1 MLRDDYTFAELATRI
16 LRLTRIQIQVFLIE
30 YMAEYRVWMQYEQNV
45 SRIPWAQLI
54 RHAGEKKLSVAEL
67 LHVHRPRLPTD
78 EISRE
83 GIATAT
89 RFLHARGLGT
99 YAAGLD
105 GWFGIGKM
113 DFLDLEVHGAMVRD
127 TLDREAIA
135 KAAEYGWIDVDEVVR
150 RARQRARKLVL
161 KADTKCRV
169 QDVFLGTIKSLVPGS
184 DAQGVDC
191 GRDGIHVTPRCN
203 RTVWSGVLE
212 DIDEAA
218 SQALMQQTR
227 ADDKR
232 HQSRGIMGH
241 RGNGGHTIV
250 SKAQIEQVFFSLAR
264 QVPALLPRHVPGSVV
279 TTAEERVRAAAAN
292 MSTSSSSSISI
303 STPTWGLPRRPMTPI
318 KNAQRLKAHD
328 LRKATTSRV
337 WQARVNPLNTDLL
350 VDYSS
355 DSPDACHVLTADDGK
370 GMNASRGRR
379 QTRASQTGKTKRC
392 RTQDVSGDGDGDG
405 NGLVE
410 GPVRCRQRS
419 GPQDVE
425 LGPRPCDASASRTI
439 QLPPYQAC
447 GTENRVALDK
457 SFSESLGPE
466 DSVRSV
472 KRKRIMSLSHILEAQ
487 DDDGTNYHSAKP
499 PATKR
504 KPAPQPQHKT
514 AKRDKGEQ
522 AMGGGN
528 LAPRMNSAVAHDD
541 GNHEQTGAEPVKT
554 KKNTAPLFGL
564 PRHQVLCAPLKRAEQ
579 ADYAWSADVADFA
592 MVCGHAKYA
601 LKADRV
607 LRPGQGSESE
617 ITDTDTDRYKHT
629 DKSQVTDGDI
639 DKDENAAQLREALH
653 TLMKLHNQYNVVET
667 AQRGC
672 AGQDTGKARF
682 AGCADWALYAAD
694 AEVAEYVLDGD
705 EEGAGRAAG
714 VGDDDVMEEMDEG
727 GGMGFTFYM

>member
-1 MLRDDYTFAELATRI
+1 MLRDDYTFAELTTRI
-16 LRLTRIQIQVFLIE
+16 LRLTRIQIQVFLVE

-54 RHAGEKKLSVAEL
+54 KHAGEKKLSVAEL
-67 LHVHRPRLPTD
+67 LHVHRPGLPTD

-150 RARQRARKLVL
+150 RARKRARKLVL

-184 DAQGVDC
+184 DAQGVDY
-191 GRDGIHVTPRCN
+191 GRDGFHVTPRCN

-212 DIDEAA
+212 DVDEAA
-218 SQALMQQTR
+218 SQALMQQTK
-227 ADDKR
+227 ADGKR
-232 HQSRGIMGH
+232 HRSRGFMGH
-241 RGNGGHTIV
+241 RGNGGYTMA
-250 SKAQIEQVFFSLAR
+250 SKAQIEQVFSSLAR

-292 MSTSSSSSISI
+292 VSISSSSSIST
-303 STPTWGLPRRPMTPI
+303 SMSTWGLSRRPTTPI
-318 KNAQRLKAHD
+318 KNAQRLKSHD
-328 LRKATTSRV
+328 LRKAATSRV

-350 VDYSS
+350 VDYPS
-355 DSPDACHVLTADDGK
+355 DSSDACHVLTADEDK

-392 RTQDVSGDGDGDG
+392 RTQDVSVSGDGDG
-405 NGLVE
+405 LVE
-410 GPVRCRQRS
+410 RPVRCRQTS

-425 LGPRPCDASASRTI
+425 LGPRPCDASASRTM

-447 GTENRVALDK
+447 GTESRVAPDR
-457 SFSESLGPE
+457 SFSDSLGSE

-472 KRKRIMSLSHILEAQ
+472 KRKRIMSLSHILDAQ
-487 DDDGTNYHSAKP
+487 DDDGTDHLSAKP

-504 KPAPQPQHKT
+504 KLAPQPQHKT
-514 AKRDKGEQ
+514 AKRAKGEQ
-522 AMGGGN
+522 VVKGGKI
-528 LAPRMNSAVAHDD
+528 APRMTSAVVNDD
-541 GNHEQTGAEPVKT
+541 GNHQQAGAEPVKT

-579 ADYAWSADVADFA
+579 AEYAWSADVADFA

-607 LRPGQGSESE
+607 LRPGQGAESDL
-617 ITDTDTDRYKHT
+617 TDT
-629 DKSQVTDGDI
+629 DKSQVTNRG
-639 DKDENAAQLREALH
+639 KDESESESKAENAAQLREALH
-653 TLMKLHNQYNVVET
+653 TLMKLHTQYNVVET

-682 AGCADWALYAAD
+682 AGCADWAMYAAD
-694 AEVAEYVLDGD
+694 AEVSEYVLDGD
-705 EEGAGRAAG
+705 EEAGLAAG
-714 VGDDDVMEEMDEG
+714 VGDDDDDVVEEMDEG
-727 GGMGFTFYM
+727 V

>member
-1 MLRDDYTFAELATRI
+1 MLRDDYTFAELTTRI

-191 GRDGIHVTPRCN
+191 GRDGFHVTPRCN

-232 HQSRGIMGH
+232 HRSRGIMGH
-241 RGNGGHTIV
+241 RSNGGHTMA

-292 MSTSSSSSISI
+292 SSILSSSSIPI
-303 STPTWGLPRRPMTPI
+303 STSTWGLPRRPTTPI
-318 KNAQRLKAHD
+318 KNVPKLKAHD
-328 LRKATTSRV
+328 LRKAATSRV

-350 VDYSS
+350 VDYPS
-355 DSPDACHVLTADDGK
+355 DSSDACHVLTADDGK

-392 RTQDVSGDGDGDG
+392 HTQDVSISGDGD
-405 NGLVE
+405 GLVE
-410 GPVRCRQRS
+410 GPVRCSQTS
-419 GPQDVE
+419 GPQNVKF
-425 LGPRPCDASASRTI
+425 GPRPCDASASRTM
-439 QLPPYQAC
+439 QLPPHQAC
-447 GTENRVALDK
+447 GTETRVTLDR
-457 SFSESLGPE
+457 SFSESLGSE
-466 DSVRSV
+466 DSVLSV

-487 DDDGTNYHSAKP
+487 DDDGTNYLSAKP
-499 PATKR
+499 SATKR
-504 KPAPQPQHKT
+504 KLAPQPQHKT
-514 AKRDKGEQ
+514 AKRAKGEQ
-522 AMGGGN
+522 AVEGGK
-528 LAPRMNSAVAHDD
+528 LAPRMTSAVVNDD

-564 PRHQVLCAPLKRAEQ
+564 PRHQVLCAPLKRAEE

-607 LRPGQGSESE
+607 LRPGQGAESE
-617 ITDTDTDRYKHT
+617 ITDSDT
-629 DKSQVTDGDI
+629 DKSRATNG
-639 DKDENAAQLREALH
+639 DKDKDEDEGENKAENAAQLREALH
-653 TLMKLHNQYNVVET
+653 TLMELHTQYNVVET

-672 AGQDTGKARF
+672 AGQDTGKAKF
-682 AGCADWALYAAD
+682 AGCADWAMYAAD

-705 EEGAGRAAG
+705 DEEGLAAG
-714 VGDDDVMEEMDEG
+714 VGDDDVVEEMDEG
-727 GGMGFTFYM
+727 V

>member
-1 MLRDDYTFAELATRI
+1 MLRDDYTFAELTTRI
-16 LRLTRIQIQVFLIE
+16 LRLGRIQIQVFLIE
-30 YMAEYRVWMQYEQNV
+30 YMAEYRMWMQYEQNV

-150 RARQRARKLVL
+150 RARQRARKLVS

-184 DAQGVDC
+184 DAQSVDC
-191 GRDGIHVTPRCN
+191 GRDGVHVTPRCN

-212 DIDEAA
+212 DVDEAA

-227 ADDKR
+227 PDGKR
-232 HQSRGIMGH
+232 HQSRGAMGY
-241 RGNGGHTIV
+241 RGNGGHTIA

-292 MSTSSSSSISI
+292 TSISSSPSISI
-303 STPTWGLPRRPMTPI
+303 STSTRSLPRRPSTPI
-318 KNAQRLKAHD
+318 KNAQRRKAHD
-328 LRKATTSRV
+328 LRKAATSRV
-337 WQARVNPLNTDLL
+337 WQARVNPLNADLL
-350 VDYSS
+350 VDYAS
-355 DSPDACHVLTADDGK
+355 DSQDVCHVLTADDGK
-370 GMNASRGRR
+370 GVNASRGRR
-379 QTRASQTGKTKRC
+379 QTRASQTEKTKHC
-392 RTQDVSGDGDGDG
+392 RTQDVSVSGDGDG
-405 NGLVE
+405 LVE
-410 GPVRCRQRS
+410 GSVQCRQTP
-419 GPQDVE
+419 GPQNVQ
-425 LGPRPCDASASRTI
+425 LGPRSCDASAGRSM

-447 GTENRVALDK
+447 GTEIRVALERSLSK
-457 SFSESLGPE
+457 SLGSE
-466 DSVRSV
+466 DSARSV

-487 DDDGTNYHSAKP
+487 DDDGT
-499 PATKR
+499 KR
-504 KPAPQPQHKT
+504 KLAPQPQHKT
-514 AKRDKGEQ
+514 VKRAKGEQ
-522 AMGGGN
+522 AMD
-528 LAPRMNSAVAHDD
+528 MTSAVVNDD

-607 LRPGQGSESE
+607 LRPGQGAESE
-617 ITDTDTDRYKHT
+617 MTDTDTDTDRYKDA
-629 DKSQVTDGDI
+629 DKSQVTDGDK
-639 DKDENAAQLREALH
+639 DKDEDEGKNKVENAAQLRDARH
-653 TLMKLHNQYNVVET
+653 TLMKLHAQYHVVET

-682 AGCADWALYAAD
+682 AGCADWAMYAAD
-694 AEVAEYVLDGD
+694 AEVAEYVLDG
-705 EEGAGRAAG
+705 
-714 VGDDDVMEEMDEG
+714 EMDEG
-727 GGMGFTFYM
+727 V

>member
-1 MLRDDYTFAELATRI
+1 MLRDDYTFAELTTRI
-16 LRLTRIQIQVFLIE
+16 LRLTRIQIQVFLVE

-89 RFLHARGLGT
+89 QFLHARGLGT
-99 YAAGLD
+99 YAVGLD

-150 RARQRARKLVL
+150 RARKRARKLVL

-212 DIDEAA
+212 DVDEAA

-227 ADDKR
+227 ADGKR
-232 HQSRGIMGH
+232 HRSRGFMGH
-241 RGNGGHTIV
+241 RGNGGHTMA

-292 MSTSSSSSISI
+292 MSISSSSSIST
-303 STPTWGLPRRPMTPI
+303 SMPTWGLPRRPTTPI

-328 LRKATTSRV
+328 LRKAATSRV
-337 WQARVNPLNTDLL
+337 WQARVNPLNTDPV

-355 DSPDACHVLTADDGK
+355 DSPDACHVLTADEDK
-370 GMNASRGRR
+370 WMNASRGRR
-379 QTRASQTGKTKRC
+379 QTRASQAGKTKRC
-392 RTQDVSGDGDGDG
+392 RTQDVSVSEDGD
-405 NGLVE
+405 GLVE
-410 GPVRCRQRS
+410 GPVRCRQTS

-425 LGPRPCDASASRTI
+425 LAPRPCDVSASRTM

-447 GTENRVALDK
+447 GTEIRVALDR
-457 SFSESLGPE
+457 SFSDSLGSE

-487 DDDGTNYHSAKP
+487 DDDDTDHLSVKP
-499 PATKR
+499 PSTKR
-504 KPAPQPQHKT
+504 KLAPQLQHKP
-514 AKRDKGEQ
+514 AKRAKGEQ
-522 AMGGGN
+522 VVKGGKI
-528 LAPRMNSAVAHDD
+528 APRTTSAVVNDD
-541 GNHEQTGAEPVKT
+541 CNHQQAGTEPVKT

-579 ADYAWSADVADFA
+579 AEYAWSADAADFA

-607 LRPGQGSESE
+607 LRPGQGAGSEM
-617 ITDTDTDRYKHT
+617 TDT
-629 DKSQVTDGDI
+629 DKSQVTDE
-639 DKDENAAQLREALH
+639 DKYKDEGENAAQLREALH
-653 TLMKLHNQYNVVET
+653 TLMKLHTEYNVVET

-672 AGQDTGKARF
+672 AGQDTGKAKF
-682 AGCADWALYAAD
+682 AGCADWAMYAAD

-705 EEGAGRAAG
+705 EEAGLAAG
-714 VGDDDVMEEMDEG
+714 VGDDDAVGEMDEG
-727 GGMGFTFYM
+727 V

>member
-1 MLRDDYTFAELATRI
+1 MLRDDYTFAELTTRI

-184 DAQGVDC
+184 DAQNVDC

-232 HQSRGIMGH
+232 HQSRGAMGH
-241 RGNGGHTIV
+241 RGNGGHTIA

-292 MSTSSSSSISI
+292 TSLSSSPSISI
-303 STPTWGLPRRPMTPI
+303 STSTWGLPRRLTTPI

-328 LRKATTSRV
+328 LRKAATSRV

-350 VDYSS
+350 VDYPAG
-355 DSPDACHVLTADDGK
+355 SPDACHMLMADDGK

-379 QTRASQTGKTKRC
+379 QPRASQTGKTKRC
-392 RTQDVSGDGDGDG
+392 RTQDVSVSGDEDGR
-405 NGLVE
+405 VE
-410 GPVRCRQRS
+410 GPVRCRRTS
-419 GPQDVE
+419 GPQEVE
-425 LGPRPCDASASRTI
+425 RAIR
-439 QLPPYQAC
+439 LPPYQAC
-447 GTENRVALDK
+447 GTENRVALDR
-457 SFSESLGPE
+457 SFSESLGSE
-466 DSVRSV
+466 DSIRSV
-472 KRKRIMSLSHILEAQ
+472 KRKGIMSLSHILETQ
-487 DDDGTNYHSAKP
+487 DDDGTNYLSAKP

-504 KPAPQPQHKT
+504 KLAPQPQHKT
-514 AKRDKGEQ
+514 AKRAKGEQ
-522 AMGGGN
+522 VMGGGN
-528 LAPRMNSAVAHDD
+528 LASRMTSAVFHDD
-541 GNHEQTGAEPVKT
+541 GNHEQTGIEPVKT

-629 DKSQVTDGDI
+629 DKSQVPDGDI

-653 TLMKLHNQYNVVET
+653 TLMKLHTQYNVVET

-694 AEVAEYVLDGD
+694 AEVAEYVLDHDGD

-714 VGDDDVMEEMDEG
+714 VGDDDVVDSG
-727 GGMGFTFYM
+727 GDG